1 MDLQVNV
8 IKNTDQILVA
18 SFELAEERITYDP
31 KSKSQADQWLDLTC
45 NSLHLLPE
53 RIHINFSKVDPIIL
67 HHVKSWISYACKK
80 YANETINNVFNLI
93 SRTIKL
99 DNCETNEEVEEKIQ
113 RLVRSHMEC
122 KDTSPSSKSQL
133 RSFYGWCV
141 LEDLPFFDEDFY
153 DLYLDVLKFGS
164 DEGKGKDVI
173 IEIPNRGP
181 LTISELKR
189 FKTSVAG
196 LDTPFLTLQQLQGLI
211 GLKIGQILGARNIQ
225 VIRLQFKHFGQS
237 SDGSYYLD
245 VPRAKQRGSQNNNV
259 LKRRPITKSLGLL
272 ISDLRNKYNSSI
284 NEEISEDWFMICN
297 LKSNKGPDC
306 TSLPTG
312 IRVTPHTYRSKRV
325 AIEGKLELG
334 FVVTNR
340 RLRKTFC
347 TQLIAKG
354 TPLKVVA
361 ELMDHS
367 DLQQLE
373 VYYRHTH
380 HIAKKL
386 NDVLKEEAS
395 DIIDAFKG
403 KVIKL
408 EDVTQQGQQ
417 IFAPTKQQKLHL
429 IGSCGSGS
437 PCSLNPPLSCYSC
450 SSLEAFEDAD
460 HKGVVESFVSQSKEV
475 FGDKHAVEILQ
486 HDDYL
491 AASRFVQMLENGE
504 I

>member
-1 MDLQVNV
+1 M
-8 IKNTDQILVA
+8 
-18 SFELAEERITYDP
+18 
-31 KSKSQADQWLDLTC
+31 
-45 NSLHLLPE
+45 
-53 RIHINFSKVDPIIL
+53 
-67 HHVKSWISYACKK
+67 
-80 YANETINNVFNLI
+80 
-93 SRTIKL
+93 
-99 DNCETNEEVEEKIQ
+99 
-113 RLVRSHMEC
+113 
-122 KDTSPSSKSQL
+122 
-133 RSFYGWCV
+133 
-141 LEDLPFFDEDFY
+141 
-153 DLYLDVLKFGS
+153 
-164 DEGKGKDVI
+164 
-173 IEIPNRGP
+173 
-181 LTISELKR
+181 
-189 FKTSVAG
+189 AG
-196 LDTPFLTLQQLQGLI
+196 LDTSFLTLQQLQGLI

-312 IRVTPHTYRSKRV
+312 IRVTSHTYRSKRV

-460 HKGVVESFVSQSKEV
+460 HKGVVENFVSQSKEV